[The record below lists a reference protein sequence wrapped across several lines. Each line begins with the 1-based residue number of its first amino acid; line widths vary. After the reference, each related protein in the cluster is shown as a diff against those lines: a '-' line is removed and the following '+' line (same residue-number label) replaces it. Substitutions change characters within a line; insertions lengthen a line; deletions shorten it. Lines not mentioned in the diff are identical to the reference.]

1 MSEEPKTLKC
11 LVCEQMFNP
20 REVRFTD
27 NLRNNT
33 VEIRCKPCFRGE
45 GPVKPTKSK
54 GKKKAKKDEP
64 KDSGITLTED
74 DLVTE

>member
-11 LVCEQMFNP
+11 LVCEQMFNA

-27 NLRNNT
+27 NLRTNT

-45 GPVKPTKSK
+45 GPTKPAKPKS
-54 GKKKAKKDEP
+54 KKKAKKDEP

-74 DLVTE
+74 DLVTG